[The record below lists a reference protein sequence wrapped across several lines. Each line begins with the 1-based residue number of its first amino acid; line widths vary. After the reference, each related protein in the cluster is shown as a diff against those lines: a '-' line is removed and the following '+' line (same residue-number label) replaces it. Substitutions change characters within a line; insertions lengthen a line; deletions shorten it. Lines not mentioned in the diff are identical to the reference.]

1 MVRDEDRSAGAL
13 IRVSLGGVLF
23 AAVIVREPAQTRV
36 PARKPP
42 SPDSLNHT
50 RHSHGITS
58 VRKQANKQTNLG
70 LAKRRRV
77 GFAQASTP
85 RARGAGAGAATAACS
100 ASHIRD
106 SGSFFFPRGGNVM
119 VRKSAPLSAASCLPT
134 RTGCPMRGRSLR
146 CPWRGIDFWTAR
158 IGNRVTRFSLHSFP
172 NPTSHADACVL
183 ILVGLQG
190 KHIVVRACKNPF
202 CRRGMRKGGAAWQRS
217 GPAARTLDLQDALAR
232 DAELFFATDA
242 AAL

>member
-1 MVRDEDRSAGAL
+1 
-13 IRVSLGGVLF
+13 
-23 AAVIVREPAQTRV
+23 
-36 PARKPP
+36 
-42 SPDSLNHT
+42 
-50 RHSHGITS
+50 
-58 VRKQANKQTNLG
+58 
-70 LAKRRRV
+70 
-77 GFAQASTP
+77 
-85 RARGAGAGAATAACS
+85 
-100 ASHIRD
+100 
-106 SGSFFFPRGGNVM
+106 
-119 VRKSAPLSAASCLPT
+119 
-134 RTGCPMRGRSLR
+134 MRGRSLR

-217 GPAARTLDLQDALAR
+217 GPAARTLDLQDALAC

-242 AAL
+242 AALCWPEHPTRIREEMRWPSSLAVLPLKWSPSRQSAFAALVATASTCTVALFR